1 MLVDGSMSLVKIMKA
16 NQDAPLILEPIK
28 GVRFD
33 DQIGDKRIKEATVD
47 DSASCVHVF
56 LSDSSEI

>member
-47 DSASCVHVF
+47 GSSSCVHVF
-56 LSDSSEI
+56 LSD

>member
-1 MLVDGSMSLVKIMKA
+1 MLVDGSVSLVKITKV
-16 NQDAPLILEPIK
+16 NQNAPLILEPIK
-28 GVRFD
+28 GVSFD